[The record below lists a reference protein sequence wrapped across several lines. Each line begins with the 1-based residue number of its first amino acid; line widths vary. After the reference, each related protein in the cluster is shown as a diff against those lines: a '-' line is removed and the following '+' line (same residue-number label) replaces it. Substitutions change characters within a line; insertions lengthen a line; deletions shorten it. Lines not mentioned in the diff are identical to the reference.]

1 MVHRRQLAA
10 DMWPIEG
17 HDSSAHNRDG
27 GPDVDENE
35 VDLETQIA
43 KEVAA
48 LKRPKVEKRFGR

>member
-1 MVHRRQLAA
+1 
-10 DMWPIEG
+10 MWPIEG